1 MSTSKRKS
9 TTTSSRATAR
19 SRVTR
24 KRAKSPPATS
34 PGKGKRRKPPHHAT
48 SPPDNLFAIKDI
60 IDEKLVDGQ
69 RYYQIDWAN
78 NSTTGESYSPTW
90 EPAEN
95 ANVDAVEDWEWE
107 KQHRTLLGLNSDPT
121 SDQGLSG
128 ESTPGETPPADIF
141 VELQS
146 KADFLRS
153 RPDFDPSEVIPISA
167 SQLSLFPHPG
177 SQPELPPSQ
186 FCITSSHPSLDIIC
200 DSQPENSFVADSP
213 DSSRKDPRVSQRTTI
228 PDSQDFSTDFT
239 QDSIPSRQPG
249 IVLGSF
255 QTLSFSTYRNPEGE
269 HQEGGIIEEGNQ
281 PKECPEGENPVSDR
295 LPSSFEGFLTQLDLK
310 AGDFDLSGLSTLHSQ
325 PEDVGLP
332 QGEQQFASLAEENLL
347 EDSQQPAQR
356 VPPLPGQ
363 ASLFQTQ
370 KEEDFFSASEGYD
383 IVPDTDKRNSGRS
396 RQSQAWARTHSKT
409 DISSDT

>member
-128 ESTPGETPPADIF
+128 ESTP
-141 VELQS
+141 
-146 KADFLRS
+146 
-153 RPDFDPSEVIPISA
+153 A